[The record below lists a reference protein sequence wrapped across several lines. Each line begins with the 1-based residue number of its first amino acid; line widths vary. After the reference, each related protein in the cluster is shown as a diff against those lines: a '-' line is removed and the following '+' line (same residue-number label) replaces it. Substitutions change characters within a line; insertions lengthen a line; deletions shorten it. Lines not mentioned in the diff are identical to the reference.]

1 MFLEIFN
8 KKLTMKLFKNASL
21 LISLIVIKI
30 SIKSNFKHI
39 SIFGYIFYLATSSNN
54 FLTYIYNIILNKNKP
69 FIILLEK
76 GGFNEDI
83 QIIKNNFKEIDCI
96 GFSRTFVKGIA
107 SCYLSKDICD
117 NNYFSSATIH
127 KKSKDDVDLYV
138 RRSFSGHL
146 WTWIKD
152 SARFI

>member
-1 MFLEIFN
+1 
-8 KKLTMKLFKNASL
+8 MKLFKKAGL
-21 LISLIVIKI
+21 LISLFVIKI
-30 SIKSNFKHI
+30 SIKLNFKHI
-39 SIFGYIFYLATSSNN
+39 SILGYIFYLAISSNN
-54 FLTYIYNIILNKNKP
+54 FFNYIFNIISNKNKP
-69 FIILLEK
+69 FMILLEK

-127 KKSKDDVDLYV
+127 NKSKVNLFVFYDFNRFPRHPDY
-138 RRSFSGHL
+138 SF
-146 WTWIKD
+146 
-152 SARFI
+152 R